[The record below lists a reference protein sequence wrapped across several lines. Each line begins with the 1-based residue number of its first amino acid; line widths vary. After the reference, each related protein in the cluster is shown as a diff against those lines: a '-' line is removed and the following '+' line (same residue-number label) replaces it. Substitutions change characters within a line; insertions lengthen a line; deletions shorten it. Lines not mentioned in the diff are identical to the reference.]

1 MRNAFADEVLNLAEE
16 DDNLVVLSADTGNRL
31 FDEFK
36 NRFPTRFINCGIAE
50 ANMTGVASGLCM
62 SGMRPITY
70 TIAAFNTFRCLEQI
84 RVDICYHNLPVI
96 IVGVG
101 AGLSYANLGYTH
113 HANEDIGILRTFPN
127 MSILCPADP
136 MEVRGALRGAHD
148 HDGPVY
154 IRLGK
159 KDEPKIHER
168 VPPIKIGGSSEI
180 LSGKD
185 ICILAVGPIIKEA
198 IDAAEL
204 FKQKDISTK
213 VISFYSAK
221 PIDQETLARNF
232 STVPFVVALEEHS
245 AIGGIGSAI
254 SEWMVLNSINPKKF
268 IHLSLPDLIPHQAGS
283 QSYLRKKYGL
293 TASTIFN
300 RVTEQLHQRDQIE

>member
-101 AGLSYANLGYTH
+101 AGLSYAGLGSTH
-113 HANEDIGILRTFPN
+113 HAVEDIGILRSIPN
-127 MSILCPADP
+127 LDIVSPADSLELKSILYDVIKRKKPTYF
-136 MEVRGALRGAHD
+136 R
-148 HDGPVY
+148 
-154 IRLGK
+154 IGK
-159 KDEPKIHER
+159 KGEKNIYKYPPKTK
-168 VPPIKIGGSSEI
+168 V
-180 LSGKD
+180 GKGNIIYHGKK
-185 ICILAVGPIIKEA
+185 ICIICAGNIIINANQA
-198 IDAAEL
+198 I
-204 FKQKDISTK
+204 
-213 VISFYSAK
+213 
-221 PIDQETLARNF
+221 
-232 STVPFVVALEEHS
+232 
-245 AIGGIGSAI
+245 
-254 SEWMVLNSINPKKF
+254 LN
-268 IHLSLPDLIPHQAGS
+268 
-283 QSYLRKKYGL
+283 LRKKNTYRF
-293 TASTIFN
+293 S
-300 RVTEQLHQRDQIE
+300 